1 MKAILI
7 ILIIIIIFI
16 ITSKCLIEN
25 FTIFHNNTNNLQKS
39 FYKSIDSNYKPHYYI
54 DSIPDNN
61 LNYLNCNLDYV
72 ELNNKDYKNKLVKIF
87 NIENNI
93 KNIIHIT
100 ENIKWSNWIITTNT
114 SDYYKIYFKFIKY
127 IYTILKEYNI
137 NIITDILKFV
147 KYDLNNSDNLLLNLD
162 LLLYTNNKLFGK
174 HVNFI
179 VFYNNNFHIIYFNI
193 IGNVSNYNINNNLY
207 LKDVNNSN
215 SFTITSFKNDNINCL
230 TCDNHNSIKDEYVNN
245 NINKIL
251 LDNILDE
258 SYLDKDYKDIKKN
271 KEYKYNE
278 NILKNYFMK
287 KIYTK
292 THITPYNYY

>member
-25 FTIFHNNTNNLQKS
+25 FTIFHNNTNNLHKS

-93 KNIIHIT
+93 NNIIHIT
-100 ENIKWSNWIITTNT
+100 ENIKWSNWITTTNT

-127 IYTILKEYNI
+127 IYTILKDYNI
-137 NIITDILKFV
+137 NIITDVLKFV
-147 KYDLNNSDNLLLNLD
+147 KYDLNNNNNLLLNLD
-162 LLLYTNNKLFGK
+162 LLLYTKNKLFGK
-174 HVNFI
+174 HINFI
-179 VFYNNNFHIIYFNI
+179 IFYNNDFHIIYFNI

-215 SFTITSFKNDNINCL
+215 SFTITSFNNDNIDCL
-230 TCDNHNSIKDEYVNN
+230 TCDNHISIKDEYIHD

-251 LDNILDE
+251 LENILDE
-258 SYLDKDYKDIKKN
+258 GYLDKDYEDIKKN

-278 NILKNYFMK
+278 NILKNYFMN

-292 THITPYNYY
+292 TNIIPYNYY

>member
-1 MKAILI
+1 MKAIFI
-7 ILIIIIIFI
+7 IIIIIIIFI
-16 ITSKCLIEN
+16 ITSKIFIEN
-25 FTIFHNNTNNLQKS
+25 FTIFHSNNNNLQKS
-39 FYKSIDSNYKPHYYI
+39 FYKSIDSNYKPYYYI

-61 LNYLNCNLDYV
+61 LSYLNCNLDYI

-100 ENIKWSNWIITTNT
+100 ENIKWSKWITIKNT

-137 NIITDILKFV
+137 NIITDILKFI
-147 KYDLNNSDNLLLNLD
+147 KYDLNSDNNLLLNLD
-162 LLLYTNNKLFGK
+162 ILLYTNNKLFGK

-179 VFYNNNFHIIYFNI
+179 IFYNNDFHIIYFNI
-193 IGNVSNYNINNNLY
+193 IGNVSNYNIYNNLY

-215 SFTITSFKNDNINCL
+215 SFTITNFDSDNINCL

-251 LDNILDE
+251 LNNILDE
-258 SYLDKDYKDIKKN
+258 SYLDKDYEDIKKN
-271 KEYKYNE
+271 KEYEYNE
-278 NILKNYFMK
+278 NILKKYFMK
-287 KIYTK
+287 KIFTK
-292 THITPYNYY
+292 TDITPYNYY